1 MRGKET
7 IMNIAAAKAFVKT
20 NKRIIIVFGISLAAA
35 IALEYADDRAKEKT
49 DAEIEEAVAIANATD
64 STE

>member
-20 NKRIIIVFGISLAAA
+20 NKRIIIVFGISLAAV
-35 IALEYADDRAKEKT
+35 IALEYADDKAKEKT
-49 DAEIEEAVAIANATD
+49 DAEIEEAVALANATD